1 KVDPLKMYTPDE
13 GVQLVKQTATAK
25 FDETVELHIRTGLDP
40 RHADQLVRGS
50 AVLPA
55 GTGRTQT
62 VVAFAQGDAAREA
75 ETAGADNVGALVDA
89 VVRAKPSGAKGQYI
103 RSLNL
108 ASTMGPGVSLDLQS
122 ALALASSEA

>member
-1 KVDPLKMYTPDE
+1 MPNHGKKYRAAAEKVDPLKMYTPDE

-55 GTGRTQT
+55 GTGRTQR

-75 ETAGADNVGALVDA
+75 EAAGADIVGAEELIA
-89 VVRAKPSGAKGQYI
+89 RIQG
-103 RSLNL
+103 
-108 ASTMGPGVSLDLQS
+108 
-122 ALALASSEA
+122 